1 MAKRVRGTRTR
12 PGQRPPLARGASRRP
27 SRPEARPEARPEVR
41 PEAGASGPASPID
54 AALPRPAT
62 LTDEEEARAAELEAR
77 IVAAER
83 AAEAAATLGRRRL
96 DRSTDG
102 EGRARPGSIGVRAAE
117 EYAYVSRDVRR
128 IVLIGGSLV
137 GTLIGLWVVTQATGA
152 SLF

>member
-12 PGQRPPLARGASRRP
+12 PGQRPPLARGATRRP
-27 SRPEARPEARPEVR
+27 SRPEVRPETRPEADAP
-41 PEAGASGPASPID
+41 SPARPID
-54 AALPRPAT
+54 AAPPRPAT

-83 AAEAAATLGRRRL
+83 AAEAAATPGRRRAE
-96 DRSTDG
+96 RSTES
-102 EGRARPGSIGVRAAE
+102 EGRSRGGSIGIRAAE

-137 GTLIGLWVVTQATGA
+137 ATLIGLWVVTQATGA

>member
-12 PGQRPPLARGASRRP
+12 PGQRPPLARGATRRP
-27 SRPEARPEARPEVR
+27 SRPDARPEARPEADAPSTAR
-41 PEAGASGPASPID
+41 PID
-54 AALPRPAT
+54 AAPRPAT
-62 LTDEEEARAAELEAR
+62 LTDEEEALAAELEAR

-83 AAEAAATLGRRRL
+83 AAEAAAAPGRRRAE
-96 DRSTDG
+96 RSSEG

-137 GTLIGLWVVTQATGA
+137 ATLIGLWVVTQATGA